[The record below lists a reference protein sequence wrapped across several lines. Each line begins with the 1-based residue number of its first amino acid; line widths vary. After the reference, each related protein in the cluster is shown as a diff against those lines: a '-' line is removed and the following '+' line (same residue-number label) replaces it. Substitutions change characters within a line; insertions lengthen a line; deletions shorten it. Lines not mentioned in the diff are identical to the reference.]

1 MLKNLSTSECIRG
14 TWVLGVK
21 CKRISALC
29 GLKVSALSLGTW
41 HLPRLP
47 EKDEVGAYK
56 IDVEEFRK
64 VLKVAFDNGVFFID
78 TANRYHGGMAPVDL
92 RRVGYAERL
101 LGDLL
106 KEYERQ
112 ELVIA
117 TKVAGRMGPGPNDEG
132 LSRKH
137 VLWQISESLRRLNT
151 DYVDIY
157 YMHRYDPEV
166 PKYEVLRTF
175 DSLVQR
181 GKVLYVGASN
191 VPATELV
198 EFMELSERL
207 RVEPITVLQ
216 YKYNI
221 IERDIER
228 DIVPVARR
236 YGLGIAVYSPLA
248 QGVLTGKYV
257 DLERGKW
264 RVPELSRASYMR
276 SISETYFTEKNLK
289 FLLRFMEFSRSLD
302 LTPAQLALAWTVNM
316 EKRLGVTIVP
326 IISVSRLS
334 HLQEAIEAVE
344 VKLSH
349 DDLKYLDEISRD
361 VVK

>member
-1 MLKNLSTSECIRG
+1 MRY
-14 TWVLGVK
+14 
-21 CKRISALC
+21 KRISSLC

-47 EKDEVGAYK
+47 ERDEVGAYK
-56 IDVEEFRK
+56 I
-64 VLKVAFDNGVFFID
+64 VAFDNGVIFID
-78 TANRYHGGMAPVDL
+78 TANRYHGGMSPVDL
-92 RRVGYAERL
+92 RRVGYAEKL
-101 LGDLL
+101 LGELL
-106 KEYERQ
+106 REYDRQ

-137 VLWQISESLRRLNT
+137 VLWQISESLKRLNM

-166 PKYEVLRTF
+166 PKHEVLRTF
-175 DSLVQR
+175 DSLVER
-181 GKVLYVGASN
+181 GKILYVGASN

-207 RVEPITVLQ
+207 NLEPITVLQ

-228 DIVPVARR
+228 DLIPVAKR

-257 DLERGKW
+257 DVKNRKW
-264 RVPELSRASYMR
+264 KVPRLSRASYMK

-289 FLLRFMEFSRSLD
+289 FLLKFIEFSNSLD

-316 EKRLGVTIVP
+316 ERELGVTIVP
-326 IISVSRLS
+326 IISVSKLS
-334 HLQEAIEAVE
+334 HLQEAIDAIE
-344 VKLSH
+344 VNLSH
-349 DDLKYLDEISRD
+349 DDLKYLDEISRNTD
-361 VVK
+361 